1 LAVATAVSTWQ
12 AIRAHDAQ
20 LQAEADRDWAK
31 SAEAQAKTAEAK
43 AKTMRRQAERD
54 LDKALN
60 AMSDVLLQLDK
71 KELAQTPGIDQVRH
85 ELVKYILHH
94 YQNYIDYQNPDP
106 ELRLRTARTYES
118 IGILYSTQREPDKAR
133 NAFVTSVTLGE
144 ELTREFPAEAR
155 YWHQLGHT
163 RIFFWEYM
171 AGRDLKSQATK
182 EYRLAIKAFEE
193 AVRLAPDDAQF
204 LNNLAWYLAT
214 SDDPTVRDPARAV
227 ELARR
232 A

>member
-1 LAVATAVSTWQ
+1 
-12 AIRAHDAQ
+12 
-20 LQAEADRDWAK
+20 
-31 SAEAQAKTAEAK
+31 
-43 AKTMRRQAERD
+43 
-54 LDKALN
+54 
-60 AMSDVLLQLDK
+60 
-71 KELAQTPGIDQVRH
+71 
-85 ELVKYILHH
+85 
-94 YQNYIDYQNPDP
+94 
-106 ELRLRTARTYES
+106 
-118 IGILYSTQREPDKAR
+118 
-133 NAFVTSVTLGE
+133 
-144 ELTREFPAEAR
+144 FPAEAR

-232 A
+232 AVTLEQDHWSKWDTLGVACYRAGSWSEAVSALEKRLAIQHESGLRAANHTAAAEFYLAMAYRR